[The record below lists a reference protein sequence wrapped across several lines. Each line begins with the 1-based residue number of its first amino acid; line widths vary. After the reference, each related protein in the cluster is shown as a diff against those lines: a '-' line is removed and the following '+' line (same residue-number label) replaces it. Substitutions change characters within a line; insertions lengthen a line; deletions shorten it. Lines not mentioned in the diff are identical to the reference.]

1 MTRFRSDAKLF
12 SGECLPRPEARE
24 SAQSEGE
31 NPCADEPL
39 RIGAP
44 VRVPRLDDAS
54 HIRAELARLYREA
67 RRRHGRYPDA
77 MTAQRLANVLA
88 AVRQALEIE
97 ELARRLAALETR
109 LKEKP

>member
-1 MTRFRSDAKLF
+1 VTTHENEYIR
-12 SGECLPRPEARE
+12 GARTCE
-24 SAQSEGE
+24 SADREGGNVSNTE
-31 NPCADEPL
+31 EV

-44 VRVPRLDDAS
+44 VRVSRLDDAS